1 MRQRLRVQPIGLRQA
16 PGGSGE
22 VAHLAGIDH
31 HDRKVGNT
39 QLRHEGRLIA
49 SGRLDHD
56 HLGADRLQPH
66 HQLSAPRRV
75 IAQLT
80 LVAARADGHLQRR
93 FGPIDPND
101 HVLLPLPNFFSV
113 SLVAHADPAL
123 QDTGS
128 AHGWPWQLFGL
139 LGARRATTP
148 ALLRPHG
155 TEGRTACR
163 AHLQHLTAPYY
174 MTFQIQGMIHGARL
188 RHFRRNIVRSCSA
201 EGMGAAM

>member
-101 HVLLPLPNFFSV
+101 HVLLPLPNFFLRFPGRPRRPGLAGYGLSAWLALATV
-113 SLVAHADPAL
+113 RAPWGEARDDPSSFTASR
-123 QDTGS
+123 DRGTN
-128 AHGWPWQLFGL
+128 GL
-139 LGARRATTP
+139 SRPP
-148 ALLRPHG
+148 AASHCAILHDFSHTRD
-155 TEGRTACR
+155 
-163 AHLQHLTAPYY
+163 
-174 MTFQIQGMIHGARL
+174 
-188 RHFRRNIVRSCSA
+188 
-201 EGMGAAM
+201 